1 MQNIGLSDNAY
12 VYFIFSGKRLA
23 QQELYLAII
32 RVSIT

>member
-1 MQNIGLSDNAY
+1 MQNIGLSDNAS
-12 VYFIFSGKRLA
+12 ISGKRLA